1 MVLGLGIHSDGDGE
15 KEGGG
20 EFYHLNWFYFISGMI
35 KCICCTLQC
44 VSQLRWSLQ
53 NRLSALW
60 ISVTVSLVS

>member
-35 KCICCTLQC
+35 KYLLYATVCF
-44 VSQLRWSLQ
+44 
-53 NRLSALW
+53 SA
-60 ISVTVSLVS
+60 SLVTAKSSVCAVD